1 MMCSAEAS
9 TGGLVSSPQLAPLT
23 AASMKKPNV
32 SARMG
37 GMIHPARSDCYNS
50 CLPVRLAVGRVL
62 VFVEAARSAPT
73 DHADARAPGA
83 AEVGAASEAEDH
95 AQNHAGR
102 DVVEARSGVV
112 STCRLRERFRVQLLH
127 VTSLPSAVVAA

>member
-32 SARMG
+32 SARMD

-73 DHADARAPGA
+73 DHADAGAPW

-112 STCRLRERFRVQLLH
+112 STCRLREHFRVQLLH